1 MFARF
6 VLIAAAALTSVNA
19 FAAEPVKPAQQQTA
33 QPQHAQAPV
42 VLASASDVE
51 ATPPADQQAQTPP
64 KKRHARVTTCR
75 CGDPQQPDP
84 QK

>member
-1 MFARF
+1 MYARL
-6 VLIAAAALTSVNA
+6 VLIAAVSLTSISA
-19 FAAEPVKPAQQQTA
+19 RAAEPVKPAQQQTA
-33 QPQHAQAPV
+33 QPQRAQAPV

-51 ATPPADQQAQTPP
+51 ATPPSDQQAQTPP

-84 QK
+84 QQ

>member
-1 MFARF
+1 MYVRF

-19 FAAEPVKPAQQQTA
+19 FAADPAKPAPQPTP

-42 VLASASDVE
+42 VLASATDVQE
-51 ATPPADQQAQTPP
+51 APPSDQQATTPP
-64 KKRHARVTTCR
+64 KKRVARVTTCR